1 MVWSLGLLLTGLG
14 TAAALAAPPCLSGR
28 RNGQG
33 SVVSAHRHAPTDGPG
48 PSRRAPAPSL
58 PRGSLPRRRLLAGL
72 AVAAAAPLA
81 ATAAAPSMSKDVA
94 ALVADVPVYVVTD
107 GDRPYITGRGELGY
121 FFVEKRDAE
130 ALLPTVRQDIDPK
143 AVVTTL
149 SLADAMGI
157 LGMSREEL
165 GGRFQF
171 AAARRQ
177 VVHANGLAGRDLDLP
192 KNGDVPL
199 FYDARL
205 SVKGQAP
212 VFFQLEV
219 SSGEAAGL
227 SATTHTCAAYVTNNF
242 NNFSQRFLRSFIRAS
257 DCRQNHANADRRRT

>member
-1 MVWSLGLLLTGLG
+1 MVFVWSLGLLIAGLA

-28 RNGQG
+28 RNGH
-33 SVVSAHRHAPTDGPG
+33 SVGVSAHRHAPTGGPG

-58 PRGSLPRRRLLAGL
+58 PCGSLPRRRLLAGL
-72 AVAAAAPLA
+72 AVAAAAPLAAAPLA

-219 SSGEAAGL
+219 SSGSRRPLCHDTHVRRLRDEQFQQLFPAV
-227 SATTHTCAAYVTNNF
+227 SALFH
-242 NNFSQRFLRSFIRAS
+242 
-257 DCRQNHANADRRRT
+257 